1 MGIFLAFGLHA
12 LLAGALLVT
21 SSSLPGLQRLTLG
34 ESISVG
40 RPGDVLVSAGG
51 TFSAGFVPVG
61 ENAYGFSIWYTHA
74 LQKTVVWMANR
85 DKPANGKHSKLWLH
99 NDGSL
104 VLLSGGEG
112 KVWEAGAGLGWDV
125 ISLELLETGNLVLT
139 SRTGNVVWESFA
151 SATDT
156 LLPGQTLTRNT
167 MLLSKRAAGDYCS
180 GFYNFKFNDDNVLYL
195 IYNGPEISS
204 VYWPPQ
210 DTAIYTNG
218 RTNFNSSRVATLD
231 DKGFF
236 LSSDHLNFSSS
247 DYGPG
252 PSRRLTLDHDGLLRL
267 YSLNE
272 TTGDWA
278 AVWLPDIKVCEVH
291 GLCGAYG
298 ICTYLPEP
306 MCTCPPGF
314 HRADPEDWSRG
325 CRPEFNLTCATGSV
339 NFIRFRHTDY
349 YGNDLEYR
357 NNATLNSCRRACWD
371 DPRCQGFGIRGKN
384 CYPKYALLN
393 GQRTPSNTNRM
404 YIKVPA
410 STGVRKE
417 DGGALIH
424 SGLQCSDRSLPIS
437 RSPYLKYLVGFVGA
451 LGALEA
457 IMIILGWRFVRRAH
471 RSLGPAEMGYRCQ
484 LVVGFRRFTYA
495 ELKAMTRN
503 FSKEIGNGGFGSVYR
518 GVLEDGRT
526 AVAVKRL
533 EGVTQGE
540 AEFWAEVAVIGRINH
555 INLVRVWGFCA
566 EGKNRLLIYEYLE
579 NGSLD
584 KLLFA
589 SDAAKVLNWEKRYAI
604 AVGTAMGLAYLHE
617 ECLEW
622 VLHCDVKPQ
631 NILLDEQ
638 HRPKLADFGMSK
650 LTERGTAAGGSSRR
664 VKCEVS
670 RVRGTRGYMAPE
682 WMVNQEITAKADV
695 YSFGVVL
702 LELITGK
709 SATGVSEG
717 QWNHLIRWVEE
728 KMEGRHG
735 MDQMVDEGLNGGY
748 DEVQAELVL
757 RVALLCVRTNK
768 NERPAMSTVVGLLLG
783 DLSQDDDWS
792 SQGSP
797 A

>member
-1 MGIFLAFGLHA
+1 
-12 LLAGALLVT
+12 
-21 SSSLPGLQRLTLG
+21 
-34 ESISVG
+34 
-40 RPGDVLVSAGG
+40 
-51 TFSAGFVPVG
+51 
-61 ENAYGFSIWYTHA
+61 
-74 LQKTVVWMANR
+74 
-85 DKPANGKHSKLWLH
+85 
-99 NDGSL
+99 
-104 VLLSGGEG
+104 
-112 KVWEAGAGLGWDV
+112 
-125 ISLELLETGNLVLT
+125 
-139 SRTGNVVWESFA
+139 
-151 SATDT
+151 
-156 LLPGQTLTRNT
+156 
-167 MLLSKRAAGDYCS
+167 
-180 GFYNFKFNDDNVLYL
+180 
-195 IYNGPEISS
+195 
-204 VYWPPQ
+204 
-210 DTAIYTNG
+210 
-218 RTNFNSSRVATLD
+218 
-231 DKGFF
+231 
-236 LSSDHLNFSSS
+236 
-247 DYGPG
+247 
-252 PSRRLTLDHDGLLRL
+252 
-267 YSLNE
+267 
-272 TTGDWA
+272 
-278 AVWLPDIKVCEVH
+278 
-291 GLCGAYG
+291 
-298 ICTYLPEP
+298 
-306 MCTCPPGF
+306 
-314 HRADPEDWSRG
+314 
-325 CRPEFNLTCATGSV
+325 
-339 NFIRFRHTDY
+339 
-349 YGNDLEYR
+349 
-357 NNATLNSCRRACWD
+357 
-371 DPRCQGFGIRGKN
+371 
-384 CYPKYALLN
+384 
-393 GQRTPSNTNRM
+393 M

-410 STGVRKE
+410 SAGVRKE

-495 ELKAMTRN
+495 QLKAMTRN

-566 EGKNRLLIYEYLE
+566 EGKNRLLVYEYLE

-604 AVGTAMGLAYLHE
+604 AVETAMVLAYLHE

-631 NILLDEQ
+631 NILLDGQ
-638 HRPKLADFGMSK
+638 YRPKLADFGMSK
-650 LTERGTAAGGSSRR
+650 LTERGAAAGGSSRR

-709 SATGVSEG
+709 SATTGVSEG
-717 QWNHLIRWVEE
+717 QWNDLIRWVDER
-728 KMEGRHG
+728 MEGRHG
-735 MDQMVDEGLNGGY
+735 MDKMVDEGLNGGY

-768 NERPAMSTVVGLLLG
+768 NETPAMSTVVGLLLG